1 MACFAGHSL
10 SCPAARTGG
19 GHQVLSRRLFLTL
32 AAAIASLV
40 TFRRN
45 VAAELLFVRPLR
57 KEKPRV
63 TPDPF
68 TAKGKS
74 LVGVAGMGSLEERV
88 REAVSLIGGFDKLNL
103 KGKTVLVKPNVV
115 SGSPSPVTT
124 SPELVAAVVRILYKE
139 GAREVVVGDMS
150 ALLRRSTLKNMKKCG
165 IRQAAEQAGAR
176 VVAFEDSGW
185 IEVPLAGARYVEKAY
200 VTEWLYRADLIVN
213 LPVVKT
219 HRSASY
225 SICLKNFIGCTHL
238 QQRPYLVDRE
248 HWEELVAEFNLAC
261 RPDLN
266 IVDATTAMIEGGP
279 WEGTPAATGLVIAS
293 GDRVAADVIGLGL
306 IRSFRKW
313 QPVGEKGVWQ
323 QRQIKHALSLGLGKG
338 KGEISLV
345 LGKGDQRF
353 RELMNSVRKEA
364 EL

>member
-1 MACFAGHSL
+1 M
-10 SCPAARTGG
+10 
-19 GHQVLSRRLFLTL
+19 LSRRLFLTL
-32 AAAIASLV
+32 AAAIASLF
-40 TFRRN
+40 TFRRS
-45 VAAELLFVRPLR
+45 VTGELLFVRVLR
-57 KEKPRV
+57 QEKPRV
-63 TPDPF
+63 PTDPF

-74 LVGVAGMGSLEERV
+74 LVGVSGSGSIEERV
-88 REAVSLIGGFDKLNL
+88 REAVGLIGGFGKLNL

-115 SGSPSPVTT
+115 SGSPSPATT
-124 SPELVAAVVRILYKE
+124 SPELVAAVVRILLKE

-150 ALLRRSTLKNMKKCG
+150 ALLSRATLKNMKKCG
-165 IRQAAEQAGAR
+165 IRDAAERAGAR
-176 VVAFEDSGW
+176 VVAFEDSKW
-185 IEVPLAGARYVEKAY
+185 IEVPLPGARYVKKAY
-200 VTEWLYRADLIVN
+200 VTEWLYRADVIVN

-266 IVDATTAMIEGGP
+266 IVDATVAMIEGGP
-279 WEGTPAATGLVIAS
+279 WEGTPAETGVVIAS

-306 IRSFRKW
+306 IRSFNKW
-313 QPVGEKGVWQ
+313 RPVSEKGVWQ
-323 QRQIKHALSLGLGKG
+323 QRQIQHALLLGLGKG
-338 KGEISLV
+338 KGEISL
-345 LGKGDQRF
+345 LTGRGDERF
-353 RELMNSVRKEA
+353 TKLMGAVRKQA

>member
-1 MACFAGHSL
+1 MEEGL
-10 SCPAARTGG
+10 
-19 GHQVLSRRLFLTL
+19 QVLSRRLFLTL
-32 AAAIASLV
+32 AAAIASLFTLRRSV
-40 TFRRN
+40 TG
-45 VAAELLFVRPLR
+45 ELLFVRPLR
-57 KEKPRV
+57 KEKPRLQ
-63 TPDPF
+63 PDPF

-74 LVGVAGMGSLEERV
+74 LVGVAGAGSVEERV
-88 REAVSLIGGFDKLNL
+88 REAVGLIGGFDKLKV

-115 SGSPSPVTT
+115 SGRPSPVTT
-124 SPELVAAVVRILYKE
+124 SPELVAAVVRILYQE

-165 IRQAAEQAGAR
+165 IRQAAERAGAR

-185 IEVPLAGARYVEKAY
+185 IEVPLPGARYLEKAY

-248 HWEELVAEFNLAC
+248 HWEELVAEFNLAY

-279 WEGTPAATGLVIAS
+279 WEGTPAAAGIVIAS
-293 GDRVAADVIGLGL
+293 GDRVAADVAGLGL
-306 IRSFRKW
+306 IRSYKKW
-313 QPVGEKGVWQ
+313 QPVSEKGVWQ
-323 QRQIKHALSLGLGKG
+323 QRQIQHALSLGLGNG
-338 KGEISLV
+338 KGEITL
-345 LGKGDQRF
+345 LTGKGDERF
-353 RELMNSVRKEA
+353 GELMRAIRKEA